1 MTEFVSDV
9 HEQEAAFKMYQDLQ
23 MQYNNIQQQLF
34 GLQNNPMGNAMQ
46 NQSSVISSQHQLQQ
60 QLQMIQ
66 SNIQILQNNDIKDT
80 KQEEVRLIVAALSVL
95 NDGSSVVRKELVVLL
110 SKFVNTY
117 MSFFIVIAFV
127 DLTEELVQNDSLSS
141 NGNGSNNNKKSIGHN
156 SIFNTVWK
164 SLLILSEDPHEEI
177 RCLVDLVIGRILFE
191 LNDHPE
197 LGTMVMKLEKKV
209 IQKNVNIGRLNK
221 STNNMDDSKLSKAEG
236 KTLLSS
242 MFSADS
248 FSKNN
253 GNSVPINNESYPVHK
268 KNEGTDAENK
278 SDSLVTKFFD
288 AIKTLVGND
297 DNEMDSYGINN
308 NEVSFSKRLAKLSLI
323 NQAIQSVSASKDTKI

>member
-1 MTEFVSDV
+1 MDFIAQLIYYAENSETALLRQWSILLLSFLYKNTPLFKYVILANKNEPHYGVLTTLSKTLKDPVPEVRTATLVAMTEFVSDV

-127 DLTEELVQNDSLSS
+127 DLTEELVQM
-141 NGNGSNNNKKSIGHN
+141 I
-156 SIFNTVWK
+156 V
-164 SLLILSEDPHEEI
+164 
-177 RCLVDLVIGRILFE
+177 
-191 LNDHPE
+191 
-197 LGTMVMKLEKKV
+197 
-209 IQKNVNIGRLNK
+209 
-221 STNNMDDSKLSKAEG
+221 
-236 KTLLSS
+236 
-242 MFSADS
+242 
-248 FSKNN
+248 
-253 GNSVPINNESYPVHK
+253 
-268 KNEGTDAENK
+268 
-278 SDSLVTKFFD
+278 
-288 AIKTLVGND
+288 
-297 DNEMDSYGINN
+297 
-308 NEVSFSKRLAKLSLI
+308 
-323 NQAIQSVSASKDTKI
+323 